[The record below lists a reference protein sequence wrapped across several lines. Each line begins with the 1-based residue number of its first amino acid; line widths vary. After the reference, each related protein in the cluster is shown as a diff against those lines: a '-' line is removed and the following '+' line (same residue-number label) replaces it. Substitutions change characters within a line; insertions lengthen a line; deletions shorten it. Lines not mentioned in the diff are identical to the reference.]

1 MVAPYKPNNIQSAP
15 EGRGGRGRGSGRF
28 MNPDDF
34 EAKYGYD
41 YTDDPEFDS
50 RSDAGGGDYAL
61 EGQRVSAGSIGGGY
75 GKKRVGEQSRGQMNL
90 TSGRTSSILTSKP
103 NR

>member
-1 MVAPYKPNNIQSAP
+1 MK
-15 EGRGGRGRGSGRF
+15 
-28 MNPDDF
+28 
-34 EAKYGYD
+34 
-41 YTDDPEFDS
+41 
-50 RSDAGGGDYAL
+50 SDAGGGDYAL